1 MDIVS
6 CSCAKCDTFI
16 SDFDNA
22 WNKFGKGHYMPIQSS
37 TSMST
42 TSKNSWTT
50 GLAPSQDARMAALN
64 TVLEDSYLQD
74 LACKGCGEVLGLKC
88 QNAPVGHILKK
99 DQILLRLKK
108 LNVLSRRT
116 GKVAQPVVRKSHELN
131 KDAGTPTGERKDGL
145 DAENEETDQFRRW
158 TEVAIEEQKA
168 DIERI
173 SASVQRI
180 ETDMQSFK
188 DFMTVVRK
196 ELSIRP
202 TNIELDSIRASITE
216 TIDRRQG
223 VALSSED
230 LELMTDSISK
240 ISSRVSEVDT
250 LKLEVQLL
258 KSRIKRFE
266 ENESRAAEITRSEP
280 RPLSVRPLVEQLQRA
295 AASADNS
302 PTQHDLHA
310 AKRRRISGQDISESP
325 SLNARSA
332 SCVAKPSRLSNV
344 QVADRTEDDLSGI
357 TYAESDDDYTEKP
370 RRGEGRSRSASNQK
384 PLADGERPKRR
395 YVRRARSPM
404 ERGFDENGF
413 PLTAN
418 GERDKRYKSGKFA
431 GRRPTRHSE
440 GGVRERR
447 PYGSGVVERR
457 EREREREARSGARGH
472 MTRSEEREEMED
484 REEREESRERRR
496 EEGDNTDDYEEEA
509 EQMNE
514 EKEERGRKER
524 SSSGQE
530 NEKDEEGK
538 SEYPDPEED
547 EQKRKEALEKRERL
561 VRETMEREMSMNF

>member
-1 MDIVS
+1 
-6 CSCAKCDTFI
+6 
-16 SDFDNA
+16 
-22 WNKFGKGHYMPIQSS
+22 MPIQSS
-37 TSMST
+37 TSTST
-42 TSKNSWTT
+42 ASKNSWTT

-116 GKVAQPVVRKSHELN
+116 GKVAQPIVRKSHELN
-131 KDAGTPTGERKDGL
+131 KDAGTATGERKDGL

-158 TEVAIEEQKA
+158 TELAIEEQKA

-202 TNIELDSIRASITE
+202 TNIELDSVQASITE

-223 VALSSED
+223 AALSSED

-302 PTQHDLHA
+302 PAQHDLHA

-332 SCVAKPSRLSNV
+332 SGLAKPSRLSNV
-344 QVADRTEDDLSGI
+344 QVADRAEDDLSGI

-395 YVRRARSPM
+395 YVRRARSPV

-447 PYGSGVVERR
+447 PYGSGVAERR

-514 EKEERGRKER
+514 EREERGRTGR
-524 SSSGQE
+524 SSSRQE
-530 NEKDEEGK
+530 NEKDEDEEGK

-547 EQKRKEALEKRERL
+547 DQKRKEALEKRERL

>member
-22 WNKFGKGHYMPIQSS
+22 WNKFGKGHYMPIQPSS
-37 TSMST
+37 SN
-42 TSKNSWTT
+42 KNSWTT

-88 QNAPVGHILKK
+88 QNAPMGHILKK

-108 LNVLSRRT
+108 LTVLSRRT

-131 KDAGTPTGERKDGL
+131 KEAAGGGQHNGEIKDGL
-145 DAENEETDQFRRW
+145 DAENEETDHFRSW
-158 TEVAIEEQKA
+158 TEVAIESQKA

-180 ETDMQSFK
+180 ENDMQSFK

-202 TNIELDSIRASITE
+202 TNIELDSLRASITE

-223 VALSSED
+223 IALSSED

-266 ENESRAAEITRSEP
+266 ENESRATEITRSEP
-280 RPLSVRPLVEQLQRA
+280 RPLSVRPLVEQLQRVA
-295 AASADNS
+295 NSAES
-302 PTQHDLHA
+302 TPQHDLHA

-332 SCVAKPSRLSNV
+332 SGVSKPSRLSNV
-344 QVADRTEDDLSGI
+344 QVADCLDDAQDGV

-395 YVRRARSPM
+395 YVRRARSPV

-447 PYGSGVVERR
+447 PYGSGVAERR

-496 EEGDNTDDYEEEA
+496 EEGDNTDDYEDEA

-524 SSSGQE
+524 RSSGPE

-547 EQKRKEALEKRERL
+547 DQKRKEALEKRERL
-561 VRETMEREMSMNF
+561 VREAMEREMSMNF